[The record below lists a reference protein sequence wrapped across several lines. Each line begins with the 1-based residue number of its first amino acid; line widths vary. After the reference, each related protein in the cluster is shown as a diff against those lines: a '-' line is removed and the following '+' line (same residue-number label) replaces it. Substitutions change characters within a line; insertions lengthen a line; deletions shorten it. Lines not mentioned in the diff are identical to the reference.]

1 MGTAGLVIGIGL
13 IVFGFIVIYY
23 GFFGN
28 TATTLDGFIATL
40 LGSLIVGIFLIF
52 TGGLLLVK
60 HDREKKNQK
69 LVSPQTLK
77 GVGIGIIAVSIIW
90 GASLGLTYQTFT
102 MANDIEAMGIK
113 KGDLVRFDNTPFHE
127 IQINDMISYYDNDK
141 VLVHKVISVDSSK
154 VPRTLT
160 AQSTVSGINNLVT
173 EDQYIGKLDSVI
185 KDVGGIR
192 QVFSPPV
199 FIIILIAVFVTPIVI
214 MKISGS
220 RKPENS

>member
-13 IVFGFIVIYY
+13 IVFGFLVIYY
-23 GFFGN
+23 GVFGN
-28 TATTLDGFIATL
+28 TSTSVEGFVVTL
-40 LGSLIVGIFLIF
+40 LGSLIVGILLIV

-69 LVSPQTLK
+69 LVSSQTLK

-90 GASLGLTYQTFT
+90 GVSLGLTYQTFT
-102 MANDIEAMGIK
+102 MLDDIDTMGIK
-113 KGDLVRFDNTPFHE
+113 KGDLVSFDNTPFHE
-127 IQINDMISYYDNDK
+127 IQINDMISYYDDDK
-141 VLVHKVISVDSSK
+141 VWVHKVISIDSSK

-160 AQSTVSGINNLVT
+160 AKSTVSGITNLVT

-192 QVFSPPV
+192 EVFSPPV
-199 FIIILIAVFVTPIVI
+199 FVTILIAVFVTPIVI

-220 RKPENS
+220 GKSENS

>member
-1 MGTAGLVIGIGL
+1 MV
-13 IVFGFIVIYY
+13 
-23 GFFGN
+23 FFGN
-28 TATTLDGFIATL
+28 TATTIEGFIGTL
-40 LGSLIVGIFLIF
+40 LGSLIFGIFLIV

-102 MANDIEAMGIK
+102 MLDDIDTMGIK

-141 VLVHKVISVDSSK
+141 VLVHKVISIDSSK

-160 AQSTVSGINNLVT
+160 AKSTISDITNLVT

-192 QVFSPPV
+192 QVFSFPV
-199 FIIILIAVFVTPIVI
+199 FVIILIAVFVTPIVI

-220 RKPENS
+220 RKSENS